1 IRRVKNEPIP
11 CKNSEIESRGDINT
25 MLDRVRSHGYN
36 VEKHS
41 VVTEDGY
48 ILGIFRMS
56 KGYNSPGKGVPVL
69 LMHSL
74 LESSNQWTVLGP
86 NSLAYLLAD
95 AGYDVW
101 LGNARGTQAS
111 RAHVYWPHHQTMPDP
126 LALEMKFWK
135 FSWHEIAIF
144 DLPEFI
150 DLILGWTNSKK
161 LHYVG
166 FSQGTTALMVLT
178 SMRPEYNS
186 KIIEANLLAPVA
198 YMAHVNHGLLTF
210 LSNAENELKTVLDK
224 LSLYKLT
231 LENMKLVEIVKT
243 LCEAWHQ
250 KPLAKCDLVHSQ
262 LESTQLNETSIP
274 LIVEHAPA
282 GISSQQLFHYGQLVN
297 NKRFQ
302 PYDYRDDWMNRQI
315 YGSSPPSEYD
325 LTRITVPI
333 NLFSSHADDKTPLE
347 DVNKLR
353 SQLRSV
359 KLDHIVTVPHFGH
372 TDFAYS
378 RNVRTAVYDKLL
390 TVMNNANK
398 HY

>member
-1 IRRVKNEPIP
+1 
-11 CKNSEIESRGDINT
+11 

-36 VEKHS
+36 VEEHS
-41 VVTEDGY
+41 AVTEDGY
-48 ILGIFRMS
+48 ILGMFRMS
-56 KGYNSPGKGVPVL
+56 KGHNSPGIRVPVL

-74 LESSNQWTVLGP
+74 LESSNQWTVLGE

-111 RAHVYWPHHQTMPDP
+111 RKHVYWSEHETFPDP
-126 LALEMKFWK
+126 LGLEMKFWQY
-135 FSWHEIAIF
+135 SWHEIAIF
-144 DLPEFI
+144 DLPELI

-166 FSQGTTALMVLT
+166 FSQGTTALLVLT

-186 KIIEANLLAPVA
+186 KIIQAHLLAPVA
-198 YMAHVNHGLLTF
+198 YMAHVKHALLTF
-210 LSNAENELKTVLDK
+210 LGNAQNEKKLKKHLDN

-231 LENMKLVEIVKT
+231 LENMGLVEIVKT
-243 LCEAWHQ
+243 LCQIWHNA
-250 KPLAKCDLVHSQ
+250 PLEKCDIVHSQ

-274 LIVEHAPA
+274 LIVEHAPG
-282 GISSQQLFHYGQLVN
+282 GISTQQLFHYGQLVL

-302 PYDYRDDWMNRQI
+302 PYDYRDDWMNTQI
-315 YGSSPPSEYD
+315 YGSSPPPEYD

-333 NLFSSHADDKTPLE
+333 NLFSSHADDKTPVE

-353 SQLRSV
+353 SELRNV

-372 TDFAYS
+372 TDFVYS
-378 RNVRTAVYDKLL
+378 RNARTAVYDKLIS
-390 TVMNNANK
+390 VMNDANK